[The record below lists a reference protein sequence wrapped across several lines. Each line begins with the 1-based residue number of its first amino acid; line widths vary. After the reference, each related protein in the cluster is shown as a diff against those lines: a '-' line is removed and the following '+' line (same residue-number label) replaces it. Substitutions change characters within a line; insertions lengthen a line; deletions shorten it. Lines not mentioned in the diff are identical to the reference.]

1 MKGCRGRAVINP
13 ALFCTVTF
21 FSWPPNVAK
30 TMLATSP
37 QSSASCNLFDS
48 LGWDDIHKTCI
59 MAAGIAHVALHIET
73 YHDNELALAS

>member
-1 MKGCRGRAVINP
+1 MAP
-13 ALFCTVTF
+13 H
-21 FSWPPNVAK
+21 VAK